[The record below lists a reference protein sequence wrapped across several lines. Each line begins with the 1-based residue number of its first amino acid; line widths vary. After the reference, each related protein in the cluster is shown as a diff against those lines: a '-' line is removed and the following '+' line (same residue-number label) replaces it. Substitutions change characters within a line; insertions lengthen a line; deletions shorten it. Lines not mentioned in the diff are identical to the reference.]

1 MDLANWLDEIG
12 LGKYAEAFEDNHVD
26 GAMLRRLTEAD
37 LIEIGVKSVGHRRKL
52 VDAIAALPQQD
63 AAAPY
68 AIGGRPSEAEQRQ
81 LSVLYCQL
89 AGVASPAPHLDP
101 EVLRDVVQRFHGSCI
116 ELVAQYEGHVAN
128 FYGDCML
135 VYFGW
140 PQAHEDD
147 AERAVH
153 AGLALVRKFQ
163 TLATASGEP
172 MGARVGIATGPVVV
186 GDLFHEGPA
195 HQQSAV
201 GVTPNLAAR
210 VLGLAVAG
218 KVVIDEATRR
228 LAASSFLFRSLGSH
242 ALKGIVRAVDAHEVV
257 CETVAD
263 SRFDARRRD
272 ILPMV
277 GRDQEL
283 ALLRQRWRQA
293 QEGEGT
299 AVLLVGEA
307 GMGKSRIA
315 RALLDACAQEPHWR
329 VRWQCSP
336 HHVGSALWPV
346 IQQLGREASLQP
358 LESDESA
365 LDKLEAVAGPDQ
377 LRQALYATLLGLNGS
392 QRYGPLEMNP
402 QMLRER
408 TLEVLTGQMLELS
421 EQRPML
427 LVVEDAQWIDP
438 TTLELIERLLE
449 ALEQARMLILVISRP
464 DNPPAL
470 SGQPSVTRLSLNR
483 LARVS
488 VEAMVAQLDGS
499 RLQAHTR
506 EAIVAQTDGVP
517 LFVEELTKAVLET
530 GAATVPAS
538 LHGSL
543 MARLDRLPE
552 VKEVAQVAA
561 CIGREFDAGL
571 LQAVH
576 ERPEAVPA
584 ALDKLMA
591 AGLVF
596 RRGERAVERYT
607 FKHALV
613 QEVAC
618 ESLLRSHRQGIHARI
633 LQVLEDRNDMR
644 SEILAHHAERAR
656 RLDKA
661 IEYWSRAGDAAKA
674 KSAYAEAAG
683 HFRRAIA
690 LIREEAGQVDRC
702 GQELRLQLQMGHAW
716 RATQGQGSQ
725 DAQLAYERAY
735 ALLEAAPDQVSHR
748 FTAQYGMWVG
758 QIGRGELRNA
768 LNKAAEALSD
778 AHAGGAPEAL
788 MFGHRL
794 VASSYFY
801 LGEFEAARRHFEQA
815 LGLVDFPGRAEFLER
830 FAVDPAAACLIGLA
844 MVRSIQGHAYEAR
857 QLVERARGIEST
869 ITQVLARAI
878 MHLHEAVRAMCV
890 RDRAGAV
897 VDIQLLADLSAKHRL
912 PMYRAYA
919 SCLRGWLEMS
929 AGGSADKAVDAYE
942 WGLAHLAATGT
953 RLYAP
958 VFMAGLA
965 LALADAG
972 RLDKAADTIQSAI
985 AVCQDTSQGWCE
997 AELWRVRGQIASHDR
1012 ETGRDESLRCL
1023 ERAVSLARTQG
1034 ARLWELRAVVSLGRL
1049 QSDPA
1054 QALDLLAPV
1063 YASFTEGFDTPDLA
1077 EASVLLSGEA
1087 LNRR

>member
-52 VDAIAALPQQD
+52 VDAIAALPQED

-68 AIGGRPSEAEQRQ
+68 AIGGRTPEAEQRQ

-228 LAASSFLFRSLGSH
+228 LAASSFMFRSLGSH

-263 SRFDARRRD
+263 SRFDARGRD

-315 RALLDACAQEPHWR
+315 RALLDACAQELHWR

-365 LDKLEAVAGPDQ
+365 LDKLEAVAGPDP

-427 LVVEDAQWIDP
+427 LVVDDAQWIDP

-576 ERPEAVPA
+576 ERPEAVHA

-618 ESLLRSHRQGIHARI
+618 ESLLRSHRKASTRESCRCWKTATTCAARSWRTTPSGRAGSTRPSSTGAARAMPRKRSLRTRKPPAI
-633 LQVLEDRNDMR
+633 SGERSRSSAKRLARWTGVDKSCGCSCRWDMR
-644 SEILAHHAERAR
+644 
-656 RLDKA
+656 
-661 IEYWSRAGDAAKA
+661 G
-674 KSAYAEAAG
+674 
-683 HFRRAIA
+683 
-690 LIREEAGQVDRC
+690 V
-702 GQELRLQLQMGHAW
+702 
-716 RATQGQGSQ
+716 
-725 DAQLAYERAY
+725 
-735 ALLEAAPDQVSHR
+735 P
-748 FTAQYGMWVG
+748 
-758 QIGRGELRNA
+758 
-768 LNKAAEALSD
+768 
-778 AHAGGAPEAL
+778 P
-788 MFGHRL
+788 
-794 VASSYFY
+794 
-801 LGEFEAARRHFEQA
+801 
-815 LGLVDFPGRAEFLER
+815 
-830 FAVDPAAACLIGLA
+830 
-844 MVRSIQGHAYEAR
+844 
-857 QLVERARGIEST
+857 RARGPRMRSLPT
-869 ITQVLARAI
+869 SAP
-878 MHLHEAVRAMCV
+878 MHFSRRPPTRRRIGL
-890 RDRAGAV
+890 
-897 VDIQLLADLSAKHRL
+897 RL
-912 PMYRAYA
+912 NME
-919 SCLRGWLEMS
+919 C
-929 AGGSADKAVDAYE
+929 GSA
-942 WGLAHLAATGT
+942 
-953 RLYAP
+953 R
-958 VFMAGLA
+958 
-965 LALADAG
+965 
-972 RLDKAADTIQSAI
+972 S
-985 AVCQDTSQGWCE
+985 
-997 AELWRVRGQIASHDR
+997 
-1012 ETGRDESLRCL
+1012 
-1023 ERAVSLARTQG
+1023 G
-1034 ARLWELRAVVSLGRL
+1034 A
-1049 QSDPA
+1049 
-1054 QALDLLAPV
+1054 
-1063 YASFTEGFDTPDLA
+1063 ASFAMP
-1077 EASVLLSGEA
+1077 
-1087 LNRR
+1087 